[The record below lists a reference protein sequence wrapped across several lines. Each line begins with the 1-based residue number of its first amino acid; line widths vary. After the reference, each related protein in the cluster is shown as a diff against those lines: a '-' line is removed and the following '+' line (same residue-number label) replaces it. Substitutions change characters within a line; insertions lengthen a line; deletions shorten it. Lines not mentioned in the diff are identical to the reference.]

1 MGSIISSVKKL
12 KGQNRLKL
20 KSKHFSKNF
29 FAKNKFKCKIKRTI
43 TCQNQKQRENITYLT
58 KTSKK
63 HRYSLKF

>member
-1 MGSIISSVKKL
+1 MNWKYYFMCKKII
-12 KGQNRLKL
+12 KL

-43 TCQNQKQRENITYLT
+43 TCQNQKQIENITYLT